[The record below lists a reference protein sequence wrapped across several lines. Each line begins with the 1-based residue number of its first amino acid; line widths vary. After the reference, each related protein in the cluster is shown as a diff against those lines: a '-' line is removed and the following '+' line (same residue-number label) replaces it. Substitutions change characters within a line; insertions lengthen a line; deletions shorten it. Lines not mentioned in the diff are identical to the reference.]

1 MISWDISRRSTVHIL
16 DDKSKFVKV
25 HDMFNFVNHF
35 IELADG
41 SRARR
46 VVSAKG
52 RAQFITNDL
61 EDNVHKVFLADT
73 LYVHSYK

>member
-1 MISWDISRRSTVHIL
+1 MLVNAGATAHIL
-16 DDKSKFVKV
+16 DKKSKFVKF
-25 HDMFNFVNHF
+25 HDEFKFVNHL

-52 RAQFITNDL
+52 RAQVIPDVVG
-61 EDNVHKVFLADT
+61 DNAHKVFLADT
-73 LYVHSYK
+73 LYVPS